1 MRKTLVFAATGLIAT
16 PAMAGELTVTVEIP
30 RLKVAEYHKPY
41 VAIWIETADGKAVS
55 NLDVWY
61 DIDLKGKEAGT
72 KWLPDLRTW
81 WRKSGRT
88 LAMPANGISGPTQG
102 PGSYTLKF
110 PEGAR
115 PLGKLAPGAYK
126 LQIEAAREVGGRELL
141 SIPFQWPAKGTRTAS
156 AKGQSELGAVTLTVK
171 P

>member
-88 LAMPANGISGPTQG
+88 LAMPATDPFVAPIVYAAPVQ
-102 PGSYTLKF
+102 L
-110 PEGAR
+110 
-115 PLGKLAPGAYK
+115 LAYHTA
-126 LQIEAAREVGGRELL
+126 LH
-141 SIPFQWPAKGTRTAS
+141 KGTDVDQPRNL
-156 AKGQSELGAVTLTVK
+156 AKSVTVE
-171 P
+171 